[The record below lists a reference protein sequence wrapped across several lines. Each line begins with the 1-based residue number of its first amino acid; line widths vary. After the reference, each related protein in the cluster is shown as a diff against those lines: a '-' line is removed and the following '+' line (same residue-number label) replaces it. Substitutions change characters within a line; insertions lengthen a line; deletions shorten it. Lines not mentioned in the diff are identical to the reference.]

1 MATILTSDI
10 LYATISQRGTT
21 IASLTL
27 SGVSSI
33 AEIINRIKS
42 VVKNTIGMLTINLRN
57 GTQGWRQQRN
67 IILKPRPRA
76 VQLTLF

>member
-21 IASLTL
+21 IASITL

-33 AEIINRIKS
+33 AEIINRIKA
-42 VVKNTIGMLTINLRN
+42 VLKDTIGILTINLRN
-57 GTQGWRQQRN
+57 GSQGWRQQRN
-67 IILKPRPRA
+67 IILKPRPHA

>member
-10 LYATISQRGTT
+10 LYATISQRGTA